1 MKTKRTAPK
10 ITRETAEKIVK
21 NPKTP
26 KGLKSYYEK
35 KLKTLK

>member
-10 ITRETAEKIVK
+10 ITKETAEKIIE

-26 KGLKSYYEK
+26 KGLKNYWK
-35 KLKTLK
+35 KKFKL